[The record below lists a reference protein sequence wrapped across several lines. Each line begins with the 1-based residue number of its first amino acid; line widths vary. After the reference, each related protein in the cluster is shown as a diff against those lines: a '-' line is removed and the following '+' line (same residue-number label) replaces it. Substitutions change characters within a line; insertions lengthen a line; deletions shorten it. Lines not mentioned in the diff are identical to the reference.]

1 MDRTKRSQK
10 AVKQMLAV
18 IRYDF
23 RGFFK
28 RPRVILTFLL
38 GFVLCFLLSSRIM
51 PVMDTYQSPVQMLEP
66 FLWTFGDSTAILLSS
81 VLLLLL
87 FSDLPVWSA
96 VTPYYLYRTTKIRWI
111 LGQMIY
117 MALAAGLYTLFMMGS
132 TMILCASNSYPGNI
146 WSDTAAMLAYSRLGE
161 ILCVPSTVKVMESIS
176 PFGCAALVILL
187 LFLYILCLG
196 SVILAGN
203 LLPGK
208 NRGTV
213 TGLTFCLYGF
223 LLDPKVLARI
233 LGYEKYELF
242 RVNVLIG
249 WLSPLSHA
257 SYGRH
262 NFGYD
267 RLPSIGQSVLVFL
280 GILALLTLFCIKR
293 LKTYSF
299 VFLGEKD

>member
-1 MDRTKRSQK
+1 M
-10 AVKQMLAV
+10 
-18 IRYDF
+18 
-23 RGFFK
+23 
-28 RPRVILTFLL
+28 LTFLL

-51 PVMDTYQSPVQMLEP
+51 PVMETYRSPVQMLEP

-87 FSDLPVWSA
+87 FSDLHVWSA
-96 VTPYYLYRTTKIRWI
+96 VTPYYLYRTTKVRWI

-117 MALAAGLYTLFMMGS
+117 MVCAAGIYTLFMLGS
-132 TMILCASNSYPGNI
+132 TMILCAGNSYPGNI

-161 ILCVPSTVKVMESIS
+161 ILNVPSTVKVMESIS
-176 PFGCAALVILL
+176 PFGCGALMTIL

-196 SVILAGN
+196 LAVLAGN

-208 NRGTV
+208 NRGMV
-213 TGLTFCLYGF
+213 TGLLFCLYGF
-223 LLDPKVLARI
+223 LLDSQALARI

-249 WLSPLSHA
+249 WISPLSHA

-267 RLPSIGQSVLVFL
+267 QLPSIGQSVLVFL
-280 GILALLTLFCIKR
+280 GILALLALFCIKR
-293 LKTYSF
+293 MKTYSF

>member
-1 MDRTKRSQK
+1 MRRIKRSKKTAEQI
-10 AVKQMLAV
+10 LAV
-18 IRYDF
+18 VRYDF

-28 RPRVILTFLL
+28 RPRVMLTFLL

-51 PVMDTYQSPVQMLEP
+51 PVMETYRSPVQMLEP

-96 VTPYYLYRTTKIRWI
+96 VTPYYLYRTTKVRWI

-117 MALAAGLYTLFMMGS
+117 MVCAAGIYTLFMLGS
-132 TMILCASNSYPGNI
+132 TMILCAGNSYPGNI

-161 ILCVPSTVKVMESIS
+161 ILNVPSTVKVMEIIS
-176 PFGCAALVILL
+176 PFGCGALMTIL

-196 SVILAGN
+196 LAVLAGN

-208 NRGTV
+208 NRGMV
-213 TGLTFCLYGF
+213 TGLLFCLYGF
-223 LLDPKVLARI
+223 LLDSQALARI

-249 WLSPLSHA
+249 WISPLSHA

-267 RLPSIGQSVLVFL
+267 QLPSIGQSVLVFL
-280 GILALLTLFCIKR
+280 GILALLALFCIKR
-293 LKTYSF
+293 MKTYSF

>member
-1 MDRTKRSQK
+1 MKK
-10 AVKQMLAV
+10 AERGKKAAGQILAV
-18 IRYDF
+18 VRYDF
-23 RGFFK
+23 MGFLK
-28 RPRVILTFLL
+28 KTRVILTFLL

-51 PVMDTYQSPVQMLEP
+51 PVMETYKSPVQMLEP

-96 VTPYYLYRTTKIRWI
+96 VTPYYLYRTTKLRWL

-117 MALAAGLYTLFMMGS
+117 MASAAGLYTLFMMGS
-132 TMILCASNSYPGNI
+132 TMILCARNSYPGNI

-176 PFGCAALVILL
+176 PFGCAAVVTLL

-196 SVILAGN
+196 FVILAGN

-208 NRGTV
+208 NRGMV
-213 TGLTFCLYGF
+213 TGLLFCLYGF
-223 LLDPKVLARI
+223 LLDPKALARI
-233 LGYEKYELF
+233 LGYEKYEMF

-267 RLPSIGQSVLVFL
+267 RLPSVGQSVLVFV
-280 GILALLTLFCIKR
+280 GILALLILFCVKR
-293 LKTYSF
+293 LKKYPF
-299 VFLGEKD
+299 IFLGEKN

>member
-1 MDRTKRSQK
+1 M
-10 AVKQMLAV
+10 
-18 IRYDF
+18 
-23 RGFFK
+23 
-28 RPRVILTFLL
+28 
-38 GFVLCFLLSSRIM
+38 
-51 PVMDTYQSPVQMLEP
+51 
-66 FLWTFGDSTAILLSS
+66 
-81 VLLLLL
+81 
-87 FSDLPVWSA
+87 
-96 VTPYYLYRTTKIRWI
+96 
-111 LGQMIY
+111 GQMIY
-117 MALAAGLYTLFMMGS
+117 MALAAGIYTLFILGS
-132 TMILCASNSYPGNI
+132 TMILCAGNSYPGNI

-161 ILCVPSTVKVMESIS
+161 ILSVPSTVKVMESIS
-176 PFGCAALVILL
+176 PFGCAAVVTLL

-196 SVILAGN
+196 FAILAGN

-208 NRGTV
+208 NRGMV
-213 TGLTFCLYGF
+213 TGLLFCLYGF
-223 LLDPKVLARI
+223 LLDPKALARI

>member
-1 MDRTKRSQK
+1 MRRIKRSKKTAEQI
-10 AVKQMLAV
+10 LAV
-18 IRYDF
+18 VRYDF

-28 RPRVILTFLL
+28 RPRVMLTFLL

-51 PVMDTYQSPVQMLEP
+51 PVMETYRSPVQMLEP

-96 VTPYYLYRTTKIRWI
+96 VTPYYLYRTTKVRWI

-117 MALAAGLYTLFMMGS
+117 MVCAAGIYTLFMLGS
-132 TMILCASNSYPGNI
+132 TMILCAGNSYPGNI

-161 ILCVPSTVKVMESIS
+161 ILNVPSTVKVMESIS
-176 PFGCAALVILL
+176 PFGCGALMTIL

-196 SVILAGN
+196 LAVLAGN

-208 NRGTV
+208 NRGMV
-213 TGLTFCLYGF
+213 TGLLFCLYGF
-223 LLDPKVLARI
+223 LLDSQALARI

-249 WLSPLSHA
+249 WISPLSYA

-267 RLPSIGQSVLVFL
+267 QLPSIGQSVLVFL
-280 GILALLTLFCIKR
+280 GILALLALFCIKR
-293 LKTYSF
+293 MKTYSF

>member
-1 MDRTKRSQK
+1 MNRIQSSKKTAEQI
-10 AVKQMLAV
+10 LAV
-18 IRYDF
+18 VRYDF

-51 PVMDTYQSPVQMLEP
+51 PVMETYRSPVQMLEP

-117 MALAAGLYTLFMMGS
+117 MVCAAGIYTLFMLGS
-132 TMILCASNSYPGNI
+132 TMILCARNSYPGNI

-161 ILCVPSTVKVMESIS
+161 ILNVPSTVKVMESIS
-176 PFGCAALVILL
+176 PFGCAALMTIL

-196 SVILAGN
+196 LAVLAGN

-208 NRGTV
+208 NRGMV
-213 TGLTFCLYGF
+213 TGLLFCLYGF
-223 LLDPKVLARI
+223 LLDPRALARI

-267 RLPSIGQSVLVFL
+267 QLPSIGQSVLVFL
-280 GILALLTLFCIKR
+280 GILALLALFCIKR
-293 LKTYSF
+293 MKTYSF

>member
-1 MDRTKRSQK
+1 MRRIKRSKKTAEQI
-10 AVKQMLAV
+10 LAV
-18 IRYDF
+18 VRYDF

-28 RPRVILTFLL
+28 RPRVMLTFLL

-51 PVMDTYQSPVQMLEP
+51 PVMETYRSPVQMLEP

-96 VTPYYLYRTTKIRWI
+96 VTPYYLYRTTKVRWI

-117 MALAAGLYTLFMMGS
+117 MVCAAGIYTLFMLGS
-132 TMILCASNSYPGNI
+132 TMILCAGNSYPGNI

-161 ILCVPSTVKVMESIS
+161 ILNVPSTVKVMESIS
-176 PFGCAALVILL
+176 PFGCAALMTIL

-196 SVILAGN
+196 LAVLAGN

-208 NRGTV
+208 NRGMV
-213 TGLTFCLYGF
+213 TGLLFCLYGF
-223 LLDPKVLARI
+223 LFDPQALARI

-249 WLSPLSHA
+249 WISPLSHA

-267 RLPSIGQSVLVFL
+267 QLPSIGQSVLVFW
-280 GILALLTLFCIKR
+280 GILALFALFCIKR
-293 LKTYSF
+293 MKTYSF